1 VKRRPETVQT
11 AVRLPV
17 EMHERLRQG
26 ELGVSEEIRQRV
38 ERTFQQDAVALL
50 VEAAAK
56 NQRTIAA
63 EIEHRLERTFAED
76 ALDPITRE
84 LLTGIVNLAAG
95 VQADLGAAWHSAQE
109 VQEVFAAAVALRL
122 AAYKPS
128 PKGARALMQIAQ
140 DLGLGDLAAR
150 AISQMEQAP
159 DALGAVIESADRR
172 THSYEHLRRLQAAR
186 QRASRVPRKKAK
198 D

>member
-1 VKRRPETVQT
+1 
-11 AVRLPV
+11 
-17 EMHERLRQG
+17 MHDRLRQS

-38 ERTFQQDAVALL
+38 ERTLQQDALELL
-50 VEAAAK
+50 AAAARESGR
-56 NQRTIAA
+56 NLAA
-63 EIEHRLERTFAED
+63 EIERRLARTFAED
-76 ALDPITRE
+76 AVDPITRE
-84 LLTGIVNLAAG
+84 LLTGIVNLAAD
-95 VQADLGAAWHSAQE
+95 VQADLGAAWHSHQE

-140 DLGLGDLAAR
+140 DLGLGDLAAK
-150 AISQMEQAP
+150 AISQIEQAP

-172 THSYEHLRRLQAAR
+172 THSYEHLQRLQTAR
-186 QRASRVPRKKAK
+186 QRAPRIPRKKEK